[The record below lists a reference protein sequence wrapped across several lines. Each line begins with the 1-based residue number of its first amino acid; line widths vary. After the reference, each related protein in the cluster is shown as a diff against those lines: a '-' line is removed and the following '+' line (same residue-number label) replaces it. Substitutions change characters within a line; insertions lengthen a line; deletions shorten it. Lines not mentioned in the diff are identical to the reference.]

1 MTQKRINEI
10 QKQLFKYELS
20 KTTLHCI
27 PIHLLVIA
35 RDGYCFSSVVQR
47 VLLQIMLIIQ
57 NEI

>member
-1 MTQKRINEI
+1 MTKERINEI

-35 RDGYCFSSVVQR
+35 RDGYCFNSVVQR
-47 VLLQIMLIIQ
+47 VFLQIMLII
-57 NEI
+57 